1 MGLFQY
7 IKLNVFIISLAF
19 GLFAVYITMPDTRK
33 IYVYPNPENIDV
45 LQYKDKT
52 DTCFKF
58 KQNRSFGFGRYA
70 QKELIGSIKRT
81 SRRILYITASSEKS
95 PTNWKPSLSLQIIS
109 DVKKSSLRT
118 ILL

>member
-7 IKLNVFIISLAF
+7 IKLNVFIVSLAF

-33 IYVYPNPENIDV
+33 IYVYPTPDNIDV

-58 KQNRSFGFGRYA
+58 KQNEVA
-70 QKELIGSIKRT
+70 CPKD
-81 SRRILYITASSEKS
+81 SSEIAKIPIQS
-95 PTNWKPSLSLQIIS
+95 
-109 DVKKSSLRT
+109 
-118 ILL
+118 